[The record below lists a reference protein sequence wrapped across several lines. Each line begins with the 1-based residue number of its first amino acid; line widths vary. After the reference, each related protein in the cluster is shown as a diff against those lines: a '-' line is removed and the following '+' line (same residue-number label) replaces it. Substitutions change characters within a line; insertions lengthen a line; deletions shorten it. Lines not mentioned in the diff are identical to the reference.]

1 MPVLIEAHI
10 SGDLATVLPGYDQT
24 VAPIDESRILH
35 ICAPAEDG
43 FTVIE
48 AWESEKALRRFLEV
62 ELPPIWKSVGMANR
76 MSAPPRLRIRQIHH
90 VAIYRRPAAESV
102 VGREPGAR

>member
-24 VAPIDESRILH
+24 VAPIDESRLLH
-35 ICAPAEDG
+35 ICAPADDG

-48 AWESEKALRRFLEV
+48 VWESEDALKRFLEV
-62 ELPPIWKSVGMANR
+62 ELPPIWESVGMADR
-76 MSAPPRLRIRQIHH
+76 MSAPPRVTIRQIHH
-90 VAIYRRPAAESV
+90 VAIYRQPLDRSAAT
-102 VGREPGAR
+102 P